1 MDALLILGGLLL
13 ILAGLVW
20 LVMLAFSTS
29 LLWGWGSLIPP
40 ITLVYVLRHW
50 RKARKALVLSA
61 LGCIP
66 LVVGLVILA
75 SQDAARLEA
84 ILSLRWLKEA
94 PKPPAELNIRLH
106 GELNG
111 QPFSPQYAELIDN
124 VLTLREGEDFFA
136 RREVKIRLPQGASG
150 AVQLDVL
157 PADGGV
163 LPEVEINWLLPE
175 QDLPEARRL
184 GKGYTLHLA
193 LQPLPPNKLQGDFH
207 LVLPPSFKTS
217 LSGRLELF
225 SDRLRYR
232 DGRVDTRFDSRE
244 TLTHVVDDYLQRRFS
259 TRLVQLAELPEIAF
273 PARRVPLDVE
283 ARING
288 EPQQLALVLEKEELG
303 WRVEGDRYPALAT
316 STAGA
321 FPPAAAQPRE
331 AVSKTVEAV
340 RPSLD
345 RRVRFSLP
353 RLQRNPGQYRNLLMR
368 VTRVSGSSVEGR
380 FVGIDSDDSIRLA
393 QQMGAGDGQASFS
406 FKPEEIA
413 SIELLEP

>member
-40 ITLVYVLRHW
+40 ITLAYVLRHW
-50 RKARKALVLSA
+50 RKARKALVVSA

-66 LVVGLVILA
+66 LVVGLVMLA

-94 PKPPAELNIRLH
+94 PEPPAELNIRLH

-136 RREVKIRLPQGASG
+136 RREVKIRLPQDLAG

-157 PADGGV
+157 PADGGIQ
-163 LPEVEINWLLPE
+163 PEVEINWLLPE

-184 GKGYTLHLA
+184 SKGYTLHLA

-217 LSGRLELF
+217 LSGQLELF

-259 TRLVQLAELPEIAF
+259 TRLVQLAELPDITF
-273 PARRVPLDVE
+273 PAQRVPLDIE

-288 EPQQLALVLEKEELG
+288 EPQRLAVVLEKQEHG
-303 WRVEGDRYPALAT
+303 WRVEGDRYPALPVVASSAT
-316 STAGA
+316 Q
-321 FPPAAAQPRE
+321 AAATQPK
-331 AVSKTVEAV
+331 AAAAAIVEAP

-345 RRVRFSLP
+345 RRERFSLP

-368 VTRVSGSSVEGR
+368 VTRVSGGSVEGR
-380 FVGIDSDDSIRLA
+380 FVGIENDDSIRLD
-393 QQMGAGDGQASFS
+393 QQMGAGSGLASFS
-406 FKPEEIA
+406 FKPEEIGN
-413 SIELLEP
+413 IELLEP